1 MHRNEKSKKITKN
14 LKTKIRKVCCCTPF
28 FDLINVGRKSRH
40 TAIYGLYIFLIIN
53 GRKSRDFSQ
62 GWLTKYIVL
71 PNRGVSFLT
80 FFSLPLRKNCRPLM
94 LSKTYYTNVL
104 ARVNRLSI
112 YQINTAIYKRN
123 DTPLFGSIIFLLEL
137 LSEIFGNLCKKSMYI
152 NRFINFTISFFINI
166 FIFNYN

>member
-14 LKTKIRKVCCCTPF
+14 LKTKIRKVCNSTPF

-40 TAIYGLYIFLIIN
+40 TAIYGLYIFL
-53 GRKSRDFSQ
+53 S
-62 GWLTKYIVL
+62 KYIVL

-80 FFSLPLRKNCRPLM
+80 FFSLPLRKNRRPLM

-104 ARVNRLSI
+104 ARINRLSI

-152 NRFINFTISFFINI
+152 NGFINFTISFFINI
-166 FIFNYN
+166 FIFSYN

>member
-28 FDLINVGRKSRH
+28 FDLINVGRKSLH
-40 TAIYGLYIFLIIN
+40 TAIYGLYIFFN
-53 GRKSRDFSQ
+53 
-62 GWLTKYIVL
+62 KYIVL

-123 DTPLFGSIIFLLEL
+123 DTPLFGRLYFCWNYLVKF
-137 LSEIFGNLCKKSMYI
+137 SEICVKKAC
-152 NRFINFTISFFINI
+152 ISTDLSTSQSHFL
-166 FIFNYN
+166 

>member
-1 MHRNEKSKKITKN
+1 MLLHT
-14 LKTKIRKVCCCTPF
+14 F

-40 TAIYGLYIFLIIN
+40 TAIYGLYIFFN
-53 GRKSRDFSQ
+53 
-62 GWLTKYIVL
+62 KYIVL